1 MGQRT
6 VALCDGK
13 FIGIESIYTVIDG
26 KQINIPDKLEQ
37 LRAKSRNN
45 ELFCPCGCGANLVLV
60 AGERNLREQH
70 FRIKEGFDGICQM
83 PVEGINSIDSKIAL
97 KCWLEDKLHTDD
109 IESRVPT
116 CKFNRRVRKK

>member
-1 MGQRT
+1 MAQRT

-70 FRIKEGFDGICQM
+70 FRIKE
-83 PVEGINSIDSKIAL
+83 AL
-97 KCWLEDKLHTDD
+97 M
-109 IESRVPT
+109 VY
-116 CKFNRRVRKK
+116 VRCPLKELIQLIQRLL